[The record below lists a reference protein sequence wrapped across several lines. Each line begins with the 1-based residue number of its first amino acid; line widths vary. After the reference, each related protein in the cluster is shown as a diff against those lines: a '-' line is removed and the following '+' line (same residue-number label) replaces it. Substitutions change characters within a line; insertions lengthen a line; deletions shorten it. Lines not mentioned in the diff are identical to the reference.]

1 MIILHDL
8 ACIVYDMKAAAI
20 IFYPLY
26 IKDLFSLIRIGKNY
40 KMAGR
45 TDREIPVPRQ
55 KTSLPGSSSYSA
67 CLRGQITTNAECGS
81 NTL

>member
-8 ACIVYDMKAAAI
+8 LACIVSDMMAAAII

-40 KMAGR
+40 KMADR
-45 TDREIPVPRQ
+45 TDREIPVPNQ
-55 KTSLPGSSSYSA
+55 SLPFQLLLPA
-67 CLRGQITTNAECGS
+67 PLAT
-81 NTL
+81 